1 MDVDIVSDLT
11 DGTADFADTT
21 IPANTGD
28 TSAHGKDAVQP
39 NEGPKPRT
47 ETQPKQVKEDAA
59 APKPT
64 SLRDQISNALKGET
78 DTPAAATQDG
88 RARDP
93 ATGKFVEKAADAAP
107 PGDTPPAAPSTAAA
121 PAGIDPQVFASL
133 PAETQAALA
142 RTMEDVNTR
151 QQRFAALEPLEQI
164 IGPRRDLWALNGA
177 TPAQAINQLLA
188 LSDFAGRDPGGFI
201 RHIAKNSGVDL
212 AQLVLDTEPEPEVDP
227 VVAALQKQVAELQG
241 HRETQ
246 TREQLQTK
254 HNQTV
259 DSVIEFA
266 SEKGEDGE
274 TLLRPHFAELGDGVL
289 PFISMVKAQH
299 PDWPNAQVLQQAYD
313 QACWATP
320 GVRSKLQAAA
330 DAAAQAARLREGT
343 ERAERAKAAGVS
355 VRSGAP
361 ATPGAAPAAA
371 GGSLRD
377 TIRAS
382 IAAVS

>member
-227 VVAALQKQVAELQG
+227 VVAALQ
-241 HRETQ
+241 
-246 TREQLQTK
+246 TK
-254 HNQTV
+254 
-259 DSVIEFA
+259 S
-266 SEKGEDGE
+266 SPP
-274 TLLRPHFAELGDGVL
+274 R
-289 PFISMVKAQH
+289 
-299 PDWPNAQVLQQAYD
+299 
-313 QACWATP
+313 CAT
-320 GVRSKLQAAA
+320 AAA
-330 DAAAQAARLREGT
+330 
-343 ERAERAKAAGVS
+343 
-355 VRSGAP
+355 
-361 ATPGAAPAAA
+361 
-371 GGSLRD
+371 
-377 TIRAS
+377 
-382 IAAVS
+382 